1 MTATQVKICGLKNQA
16 ALEAAL
22 AGGADFVGLVFFPPS
37 PRNISP
43 ADAADLAAVARG
55 RAKIVAL
62 LVDADDA
69 WIDAAVAAVDPD
81 FLQLHGDEPV
91 DRVREI
97 RQRWGRNVIKA
108 VKVKTKTDV
117 EAAETYR
124 GVADILLFDARPPE
138 GADRPGGHGTPFY
151 WSILGAADHPF
162 MLSGGLTPENVAG
175 AIRATGARMVDVSS
189 GVESAPGMKAPALI
203 GRFLRAAKGA
213 KQGA

>member
-55 RAKIVAL
+55 RAMIVAL

-124 GVADILLFDARPPE
+124 GVADMLLFDARPPE
-138 GADRPGGHGTPFY
+138 GADRPGGHGTPFD
-151 WSILGAADHPF
+151 WSILGAAKHPY
-162 MLSGGLTPENVAG
+162 MLSGGLTPENVAK
-175 AIRATGARMVDVSS
+175 AIRATGADMVDVSS
-189 GVESAPGMKAPALI
+189 GVESAPGVKDPALI